1 MTQIEQEGTLTR
13 LKLADK
19 IKEEGK
25 WILIEKTCLYKRF
38 DMLST
43 VGE

>member
-1 MTQIEQEGTLTR
+1 MMQIEQKGTLTR
-13 LKLADK
+13 LAEK

-25 WILIEKTCLYKRF
+25 WIVIEKKCLYKRF